1 MRTKTRQEI
10 FWAGTGGASYLER
23 NFDGGGRYEERK
35 AFYDLFN
42 SFDKDISILE
52 VGCNCGIN
60 LQILDNLGFTN
71 LSGLEIG
78 APALAEAQKRLPNVN
93 FHLGSL
99 LELPFEN
106 RSFDVIFSS
115 GVLIHQNPENSLP
128 TAMAE
133 MIRCSNKYILG
144 IEDYSSETISC
155 SYRGS
160 KDFYWRAPF
169 LSVWKSF
176 VPFLEVEEECFIDAP
191 GSSGTYQ
198 RQCYKIII
206 P

>member
-1 MRTKTRQEI
+1 MRTKTKQET
-10 FWAGTGGASYLER
+10 FWAGREGASYLKR
-23 NFDGGGRYEERK
+23 NFDVGARYEERK
-35 AFYDLFN
+35 VFYDLFN
-42 SFDKDISILE
+42 SFDKNISILE

-71 LSGLEIG
+71 LSGLDIG
-78 APALAEAQKRLPNVN
+78 PSALAEAQKRLPNAN
-93 FHLGSL
+93 FHLGSM

-106 RSFDVIFSS
+106 RSFDIIFSS

-128 TAMAE
+128 TAIVE

-144 IEDYSSETISC
+144 IEDYSPETVSC

-160 KDFYWRAPF
+160 KDFYWRGPF
-169 LSVWKSF
+169 LSIWKSF
-176 VPFLEVEEECFIDAP
+176 VPNLEVEGEYFIDVP
-191 GSSGTYQ
+191 GSSGAYQ
-198 RQCYKIII
+198 RQCYRILV